1 MHNILCLNKISPL
14 GTDRLGENY
23 TYAAEIEN
31 PEGIL
36 VRSAAMHDMEL
47 PNNLLAIAR
56 AGAGVNNIPVEKC
69 AEAGIVVFN
78 TPGANANAV
87 KELVLAAL
95 LLTSRKIVPAIEW
108 AQTLKGTADISK
120 QVEKGKSAF
129 AGPEILGK
137 KLGVIGL
144 GAIGV
149 LVANAAQT
157 LGMQVY
163 GFDPFLSV
171 DAAWNLSS
179 DIVKAASVDE
189 IFEKC
194 DYITIHVPLNDSTRG
209 LIGAD
214 ALKKVKKGV
223 RVLNFSRGALVD
235 TDAMLAAL
243 ADGTVAAY
251 ATDFPDDALLGVENV
266 IAIPH
271 LGASTPESE
280 DNCAVM
286 AAEEL
291 KDYIENGNIRNAVNF
306 PNISMARGADTR
318 ICLAHRNIPN
328 TIGSFTQVCGEAGIN
343 IENMLSKSRGDWA
356 YTILDVTGDVTEDVR
371 EKLAAL
377 SPVVRAGDRKKIEDI
392 VTRHEPVVLSRAKS
406 ATFISV
412 ILQNNKNTVQ
422 LHFGC
427 TVFFEFTDNAVQ
439 FCSSTALPNKRAAMH
454 CTISLSLA
462 SSGMALQNAR
472 AAAFEEFF
480 AVRRALPISSRTVS
494 PSTPCLAATRS
505 INSCSLKISHP
516 S

>member
-47 PNNLLAIAR
+47 PNSLLAIAR

-306 PNISMARGADTR
+306 PNISMAREHALEIAWRLGIHHFGRYGRRDGGRARKAGGT
-318 ICLAHRNIPN
+318 
-328 TIGSFTQVCGEAGIN
+328 FTGCKG
-343 IENMLSKSRGDWA
+343 KSDKVNSYFAIRGQE
-356 YTILDVTGDVTEDVR
+356 TE
-371 EKLAAL
+371 
-377 SPVVRAGDRKKIEDI
+377 KKIEDI

-427 TVFFEFTDNAVQ
+427 TVFF
-439 FCSSTALPNKRAAMH
+439 
-454 CTISLSLA
+454 
-462 SSGMALQNAR
+462 
-472 AAAFEEFF
+472 
-480 AVRRALPISSRTVS
+480 
-494 PSTPCLAATRS
+494 
-505 INSCSLKISHP
+505 
-516 S
+516 